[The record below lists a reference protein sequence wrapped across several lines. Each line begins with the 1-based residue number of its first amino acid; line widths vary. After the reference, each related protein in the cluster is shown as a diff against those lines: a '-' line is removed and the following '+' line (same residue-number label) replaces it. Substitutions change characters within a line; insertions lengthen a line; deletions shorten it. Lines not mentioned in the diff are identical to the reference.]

1 MAVPRYPRRP
11 CGEQLQHDD
20 PAGPDPDAAVRRRT
34 DPVLELSRRAR
45 SLFEDF
51 ASREI
56 PAIYYLST
64 SNPIDLGIA
73 QLFHNHAYRIDP
85 NNSFGM
91 FTVTKFVKVH

>member
-1 MAVPRYPRRP
+1 
-11 CGEQLQHDD
+11 H
-20 PAGPDPDAAVRRRT
+20 PD
-34 DPVLELSRRAR
+34 VLAPFL
-45 SLFEDF
+45 EDF

-64 SNPIDLGIA
+64 LNPIDLGVA

-91 FTVTKFVKVH
+91 FTVTKFVKVHGEEEIK